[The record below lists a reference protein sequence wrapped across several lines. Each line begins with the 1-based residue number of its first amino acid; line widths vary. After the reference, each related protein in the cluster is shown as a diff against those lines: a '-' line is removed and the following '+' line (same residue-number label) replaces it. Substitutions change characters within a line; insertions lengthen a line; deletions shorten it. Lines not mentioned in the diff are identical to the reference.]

1 MENKTNIIAVVG
13 PTASGKSA
21 LAAQVAKLFGGEI
34 LSCDSMQVYRGMD
47 IGTAKVTEKEK
58 QGVPHH
64 LIDIADPT
72 ENFSCADYAKAAKK
86 VIGEVSSKGK
96 IPVFCGGT
104 GLYLESAV
112 RIDSFSAAPA
122 DPELRKNLE
131 SRDPGELYRLLSETD
146 PEAAM
151 KTHAN
156 NVKRVVRALEIYM
169 LTGKTKTQWDR
180 ESVQAESPY
189 RVLKIFLDFNDRSIL
204 YDRIDRRAEEMF
216 GKGLVEEVR
225 GLDSEAFRSS
235 TASDGIG
242 YKEVLM
248 YLDGKI
254 TLEEAVEAVKKA
266 SRNYAKR
273 HLTWFRADKNAHRIF
288 VDFVPENIG
297 GADKFK
303 FIVNSATNIINNFLN
318 MLY

>member
-21 LAAQVAKLFGGEI
+21 LAVEVAKLFGGEI

-47 IGTAKVTEKEK
+47 IGTAKVTEEEK

-72 ENFSCADYAKAAKK
+72 ENFSCADYAKDAKK
-86 VIGEVSSKGK
+86 VIGEVSSRGK

-112 RIDSFSAAPA
+112 KIDSFSAAPA

-248 YLDGKI
+248 YFDGKI

-273 HLTWFRADKNAHRIF
+273 QLTWFRADKNVHRIF
-288 VDFVPENIG
+288 VDCLPENIG

-303 FIVNSATNIINNFLN
+303 FIVNSAANNINIFLN

>member
-21 LAAQVAKLFGGEI
+21 LAVEVAKLFGGEI

-47 IGTAKVTEKEK
+47 IGTAKVTEEEK

-72 ENFSCADYAKAAKK
+72 ENFSCADYAKDAKK
-86 VIGEVSSKGK
+86 VIGEVSSRGK

-169 LTGKTKTQWDR
+169 LTIVP
-180 ESVQAESPY
+180 SFSA

-273 HLTWFRADKNAHRIF
+273 QLTWFRRN
-288 VDFVPENIG
+288 ENIKWL
-297 GADKFK
+297 D
-303 FIVNSATNIINNFLN
+303 IQNSTTKEQVQKCL
-318 MLY
+318 LCLQDLV